1 MPKKKDL
8 DFAKG
13 FEELER
19 IAEWF
24 ESGEPD
30 LEQGMEKFEHAL
42 ELSSALKERLTE
54 AENKVKEIK
63 ARFAAPESES

>member
-1 MPKKKDL
+1 MPKKKDI

-13 FEELER
+13 FEELEQ
-19 IAEWF
+19 IARWF
-24 ESGEPD
+24 EAGEPD
-30 LEQGMEKFEHAL
+30 LEQGMLKFERAL

-63 ARFAAPESES
+63 ARFSSEDSS